1 MVHTDPSVRALNVRP
16 EPLTVDEL
24 RVKSDFLT
32 VFIPTFKSEF
42 LKKTDIVQKLEVT
55 IKLQFLAIITNNY
68 DLAMAINFTFFRT

>member
-16 EPLTVDEL
+16 EALTLDEL

-55 IKLQFLAIITNNY
+55 TK
-68 DLAMAINFTFFRT
+68 